1 MKKKTLLFVF
11 VVISFFMI
19 LKQRESFAYVG
30 NGYIWNKTEISINV
44 NDNFDDYL
52 KEFEVKFYYK
62 GEMTTAEVKV
72 SLDKFYYGNLSIS
85 TSEVGRKTVKLIA
98 EAKGYSTVDRRDII
112 LNVLDSI
119 PPSITQIKELNFE
132 IGKPFN
138 YSEYFSIK
146 DNYGIKS
153 IQFLDSKVNP
163 SIQGTYDLEVIVT
176 DEGDNTICRNYKV
189 IVRSTATPV
198 LSLVNFVYVNYGD
211 LEFDITKYATASDSY
226 EGDLTKC
233 IKIEGLDVFTVGDQK
248 VTISVANSNGYVT
261 KQEKVITVIDTESP
275 ILELNTYSDVIYLE
289 DEKGFDLKK
298 YIVKCSD
305 NCDDLGIDD
314 VIIDSTDFSYT
325 YGSHTIEYKVF
336 DKSNN
341 YTIRKL
347 NLNVSYKSSPLIEV
361 YDQEVNINTSINL
374 RDLAKVSD
382 LYDDAIGES
391 LIIDTG
397 SLDLTKAGKYEVLFE
412 ATNKAGNT
420 TYASIFVT
428 VLDNSTPTKNKIKDI
443 LTLIYDNKIA
453 VAITIAALTGVF
465 IYFVRKKKKNK
476 EGV

>member
-1 MKKKTLLFVF
+1 MKKKILLFVF
-11 VVISFFMI
+11 VVTSFFMI

-112 LNVLDSI
+112 LNVLDRI

-176 DEGDNTICRNYKV
+176 DDGDNTICRNYKV

-198 LSLVNFVYVNYGD
+198 L
-211 LEFDITKYATASDSY
+211 
-226 EGDLTKC
+226 
-233 IKIEGLDVFTVGDQK
+233 
-248 VTISVANSNGYVT
+248 
-261 KQEKVITVIDTESP
+261 
-275 ILELNTYSDVIYLE
+275 
-289 DEKGFDLKK
+289 
-298 YIVKCSD
+298 
-305 NCDDLGIDD
+305 
-314 VIIDSTDFSYT
+314 
-325 YGSHTIEYKVF
+325 
-336 DKSNN
+336 
-341 YTIRKL
+341 
-347 NLNVSYKSSPLIEV
+347 
-361 YDQEVNINTSINL
+361 
-374 RDLAKVSD
+374 
-382 LYDDAIGES
+382 
-391 LIIDTG
+391 
-397 SLDLTKAGKYEVLFE
+397 
-412 ATNKAGNT
+412 
-420 TYASIFVT
+420 
-428 VLDNSTPTKNKIKDI
+428 
-443 LTLIYDNKIA
+443 
-453 VAITIAALTGVF
+453 
-465 IYFVRKKKKNK
+465 
-476 EGV
+476 